1 MSGDESTGREN
12 PMDVTG
18 LPDSVT
24 TLCDAMMKMNPNWS
38 LMQWLDK
45 CATEELELTASHLG
59 REKLRLEQRLSRI
72 DDIARYMDR
81 LNEVNALHR
90 QDPSQRNLIDVY
102 DEENVVVESNPMPPV
117 EFVGGNDVRLSDDD
131 PMLAMIS
138 ARILEMAEM
147 ADAEGSE
154 FITWEAI
161 LSELIPS
168 GLQEEEVDEAIAHLV
183 QRAKIIEFKYG
194 QFCLAMD

>member
-1 MSGDESTGREN
+1 M
-12 PMDVTG
+12 
-18 LPDSVT
+18 
-24 TLCDAMMKMNPNWS
+24 
-38 LMQWLDK
+38 
-45 CATEELELTASHLG
+45 
-59 REKLRLEQRLSRI
+59 EQRLSRI

-81 LNEVNALHR
+81 LNEANALHR
-90 QDPSQRNLIDVY
+90 QDPSQRNLFDVY